1 MKRIFWQTA
10 LTSMLFLVSSQAWAR
25 VTISPYV
32 SIKSTKSVTPGKKD
46 SSTEN
51 ETIKQRQ
58 EYGIQ
63 ASVSFWKLFK
73 TQLSVGQS
81 QLTTTSKVSEV
92 KDEYG
97 KIDFAQDLNMD
108 TDQPDN
114 EVKIKETQRV
124 GKFSLMLD
132 PSFSIFILRFK
143 VGVTAMQRIIEKE
156 EMGAEPSSI
165 TVGPKYNPH
174 SGFGA
179 GIRFSPR
186 MYFMAEYNFFHY
198 NYPTQIEPFERELA
212 VSYNV
217 SI

>member
-1 MKRIFWQTA
+1 MKRIFWQIA
-10 LTSMLFLVSSQAWAR
+10 LTSTLFLVSSQAWAR

-156 EMGAEPSSI
+156 ETGAEPSSI

>member
-1 MKRIFWQTA
+1 MKHIIWQTA
-10 LTSMLFLVSSQAWAR
+10 LASTLFLVSSSAWAR

-51 ETIKQRQ
+51 ETLKQRQ
-58 EYGIQ
+58 EYGIN

-81 QLTTTSKVSEV
+81 QLTTTSKVSAA

-114 EVKIKETQRV
+114 EVKITETQRV
-124 GKFSLMLD
+124 GKLSLLID

-143 VGVTAMQRIIEKE
+143 LGITAMQRIIEKD
-156 EMGAEPSSI
+156 EMGREPASI

-179 GIRFSPR
+179 GIRFTPR

-198 NYPTQIEPFERELA
+198 NYPTKVEPFERELS
-212 VSYNV
+212 VSYNI

>member
-1 MKRIFWQTA
+1 MKHIIWQA
-10 LTSMLFLVSSQAWAR
+10 AFASAILLVSSGAWAK

-63 ASVSFWKLFK
+63 ASVSFWRLFK

-81 QLTTTSKVSEV
+81 RQTSTSKVSEV

-97 KIDFAQDLNMD
+97 KIDFATDLNMD

-114 EVKIKETQRV
+114 EVKLTETQRV

-156 EMGAEPSSI
+156 EMGVEPSSI

-186 MYFMAEYNFFHY
+186 MFFMAEYNFFHY

>member
-1 MKRIFWQTA
+1 MNRIFWQTTL
-10 LTSMLFLVSSQAWAR
+10 LTTFFLVSSPAWAK

-46 SSTEN
+46 SSKEN

-63 ASVSFWKLFK
+63 ASVSFWKIFK
-73 TQLSVGQS
+73 TQLSLGQS
-81 QLTTTSKVSEV
+81 QLTTTSKVSEAV
-92 KDEYG
+92 DEYG
-97 KIDFAQDLNMD
+97 KIDFAKDLNMD

-114 EVKIKETQRV
+114 EVKITETQRV
-124 GKFSLMLD
+124 GKFSLLLD

-143 VGVTAMQRIIEKE
+143 IGVTAMQRIIDKE
-156 EMGAEPSSI
+156 ELGREPSSI

-179 GIRFSPR
+179 GIRFSR
-186 MYFMAEYNFFHY
+186 NMYFMAEYNFFHY
-198 NYPTQIEPFERELA
+198 NYPKDIEPFERELA
-212 VSYNV
+212 VSYN
-217 SI
+217 ITL